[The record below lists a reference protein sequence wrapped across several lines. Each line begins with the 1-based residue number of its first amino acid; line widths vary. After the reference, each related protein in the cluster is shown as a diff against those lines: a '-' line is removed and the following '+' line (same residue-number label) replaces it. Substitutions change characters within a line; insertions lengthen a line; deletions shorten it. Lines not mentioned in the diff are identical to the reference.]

1 MTRTAKVWLIVVLV
15 AVVLLLCCVVTLA
28 AGIFLAGVFN
38 VGDVIDVA
46 QGPGSP
52 NVTLANYDR
61 IQVGT
66 THQEVVAIF
75 GGAGVRTAQIKTVGK
90 WLEFYT
96 WMDTAN
102 GQATV
107 VFKEGRVTKKSQNGL
122 R

>member
-1 MTRTAKVWLIVVLV
+1 VTRTAKVWLIVVLV

-75 GGAGVRTAQIKTVGK
+75 GGAGVRTAQINVAGQR
-90 WLEFYT
+90 LEFYT
-96 WMDTAN
+96 WKDTAK
-102 GQATV
+102 GQATIT
-107 VFKEGRVTKKSQNGL
+107 FKNGLVTDKSQNGL